1 MVNQL
6 TSLFGHC

>member
-6 TSLFGHC
+6 DLND

>member
-6 TSLFGHC
+6 ISHY

>member
-6 TSLFGHC
+6 

>member
-6 TSLFGHC
+6 RLLV